1 MPETA
6 NEATPTTSRH
16 AHGHEHPHEPS
27 KVRAG
32 RQRFSINAALDTF
45 FFVFAGLASVW
56 LAMLI
61 FNESFDWG
69 WWGLGFAVIFWVVV
83 AYLVLPRLH
92 RILTYLY
99 VPDYFLGRARTS
111 DGLLGDPVN
120 VAFNGTEDQ
129 VHASMAA
136 AGWTRAD
143 DITLAS
149 SWRLV
154 TSVLTRKSYDE
165 APVSPLFLFHRQQ
178 DFAYQQEVENNPS
191 KRHHVRFWKCPDGW
205 VLPGGHRVD
214 WLAAGT
220 FDRAVGFSF
229 FTLQITHRIDSDID
243 IERDHIVDTLVNSDA
258 VIQVVVIRDF
268 STGYHS
274 RNGGGDT
281 IQTDGDLPVVDL
293 RRVRIS
299 GAPVPGAVP
308 NVEEQVVEVRGVS

>member
-6 NEATPTTSRH
+6 SRSSAATS
-16 AHGHEHPHEPS
+16 AHPHAPS
-27 KVRAG
+27 KVRA
-32 RQRFSINAALDTF
+32 RRKLISINTALDNF
-45 FFVFAGLASVW
+45 FFVFAGAASVW
-56 LAMLI
+56 LAILVL
-61 FNESFDWG
+61 NESFDWG
-69 WWGLGFAVIFWVVV
+69 WWGIGFAVIFWMLL

-129 VHASMAA
+129 VHASMRA

-149 SWRLV
+149 SWRMV
-154 TSVLTRKSYDE
+154 TSVLTRRSYDE

-178 DFAYQQEVENNPS
+178 DFAYQQEVEDNPT

-229 FTLQITHRIDSDID
+229 FTLQITHRIDEDID
-243 IERDHIVDTLVNSDA
+243 IERDHIVETLRNADA
-258 VIQVVVIRDF
+258 AIRVVMIKDF

-293 RRVRIS
+293 RRVARPGEQAS
-299 GAPVPGAVP
+299 GELPIAD
-308 NVEEQVVEVRGVS
+308 EQVVELRGVS